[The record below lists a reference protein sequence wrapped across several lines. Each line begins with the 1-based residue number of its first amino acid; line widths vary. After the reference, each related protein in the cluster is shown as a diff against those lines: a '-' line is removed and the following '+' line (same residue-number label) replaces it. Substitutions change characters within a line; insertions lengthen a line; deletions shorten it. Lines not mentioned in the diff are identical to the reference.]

1 MQQEQELALILVL
14 ISQLNTGT
22 PVPQEFL
29 QKNPVKAKKTSATP
43 SRKHREKKNPQE
55 ICQEQFFGS
64 KKKNSWQQ
72 ELLA

>member
-29 QKNPVKAKKTSATP
+29 QKNPVKAKKTGNSATP
-43 SRKHREKKNPQE
+43 SRKRRKKE
-55 ICQEQFFGS
+55 TLRKS
-64 KKKNSWQQ
+64 VRNSF
-72 ELLA
+72 LGPKINS